1 MQKGN
6 AYRAL
11 TRVSDSNLAER
22 IKDRIL
28 KATRSSTDWAVGVWQ
43 ECGGRNRQL
52 REFETVLSQER
63 EIKEDGVSA
72 ELASRSGNVVTFRH
86 CNVNIN
92 NFNV

>member
-43 ECGGRNRQL
+43 EWGGRNRQL

-92 NFNV
+92 NSNV